1 MKQGAD
7 TLMHEYINIFIRSIS
22 ALILLLII
30 ARILGKQTI
39 SNMTFND
46 FVTGITLGALAANL
60 AFNEKI
66 TPWNFIFSLIVITM
80 TSYLLS
86 IIAMKSRYLRN
97 WISGS
102 PTVMIEGG
110 NILEN
115 NMKKV
120 RYTIDSLNQSLREK
134 DIFDIEEVEYALLED
149 NGKLSVL
156 KKDEYRYITKKD
168 LHIISKTLS
177 FPVELIMD
185 GDIILDNLERNG
197 LTKEWLAKELKKRG
211 KKISDVFYGVRGTR
225 QQLIFDFYE
234 DNLSNPL
241 DNDKDK

>member
-1 MKQGAD
+1 MM
-7 TLMHEYINIFIRSIS
+7 LHEYINIFIRSIS
-22 ALILLLII
+22 ALILLLVI

-46 FVTGITLGALAANL
+46 FVTGITLGAIAGNM

-66 TPWNFIFSLIVITM
+66 TLGYFIGSLVVITI

-86 IIAMKSRYLRN
+86 IIAIKSRYMRR

-110 NILEN
+110 KILEN
-115 NMKKV
+115 NMRKV

-134 DIFDIEEVEYALLED
+134 DIFDIEEVEYAVLED

-156 KKDEYRYITKKD
+156 KKDEHHYATKKD
-168 LHIISKTLS
+168 LHIISESIS
-177 FPVELIMD
+177 FPIELIMD
-185 GDIILDNLERNG
+185 GDIIYTNLEKNG
-197 LTKEWLAKELKKRG
+197 LTKEWLVNELKKND
-211 KKISDVFYGVRGTR
+211 KKISDVFYAVKGTR
-225 QQLIFDFYE
+225 QQLVFDFYK
-234 DNLSNPL
+234 DNISNPL
-241 DNDKDK
+241 DKDK